1 MNGVCVFLSMCATHW
16 LLNYKFFS
24 YGLQVFSYMESLKS
38 ATPLE
43 ESRKHD
49 PMCELF
55 PTEVTGETTMR
66 VEVRYWCRLQ
76 VSCSIQ
82 IGASTGGIDK
92 RNFLCILGNNLFNQ
106 KYFLILWVWWVFLLG
121 TAVLGLVYRLA
132 RILVPDFSRLGYT
145 NMYDIHCIK
154 YILYPTP
161 NQVVI
166 DEENSRQ
173 PAEQR

>member
-1 MNGVCVFLSMCATHW
+1 M
-16 LLNYKFFS
+16 
-24 YGLQVFSYMESLKS
+24 
-38 ATPLE
+38 
-43 ESRKHD
+43 
-49 PMCELF
+49 
-55 PTEVTGETTMR
+55 
-66 VEVRYWCRLQ
+66 LQ

-82 IGASTGGIDK
+82 IGASTGGVDK
-92 RNFLCILGNNLFNQ
+92 SNFLCILGNNLFNQ

-121 TAVLGLVYRLA
+121 AAVLGLVYRLA

-145 NMYDIHCIK
+145 NMYNIHFIK